1 MARYLPLF
9 RLLIAHDFFTSDREL
24 PLQVQAT
31 KACARQ
37 MEQEGLLLRSV
48 SNGIEV
54 WNEVREFDDPKASLD
69 FEFLVLSKDP
79 YLETYTAWE
88 VAKPIAYQ
96 TELDDLS
103 KRGETTAAMRS
114 LKAATVAECDF
125 GLSSF
130 ERQKMGIV
138 FSVKVKQ
145 TLHVESD
152 QEVQQYQIQLR
163 SKEMHWKYYFSG
175 ALAKKKLEI
184 IDLDAES
191 SESGCRFIPSSKI
204 VTEDSLAFVSDV
216 KLPMRSIPTQ
226 RFQLREEGANGRVLM
241 RRLPN
246 ASIDKIG
253 KEKGPD
259 GQSLVVAEIYIHQ

>member
-9 RLLIAHDFFTSDREL
+9 RLILAHEFFASDREL
-24 PLQVQAT
+24 PLQIQAT

-37 MEQEGLLLRSV
+37 MEQEGLLLRSI

-54 WNEVREFDDPKASLD
+54 WNEVREFGDPAASLD

-96 TELDDLS
+96 IKPDEH
-103 KRGETTAAMRS
+103 GEATATNQGITAV
-114 LKAATVAECDF
+114 TVAERDF

-138 FSVKVKQ
+138 FSVEMTQ
-145 TLHVESD
+145 ALHVESD
-152 QEVQQYQIQLR
+152 REIQQYHIQLR

-184 IDLDAES
+184 IDLDAIN
-191 SESGCRFIPSSKI
+191 SEPGCRFIPSSKI
-204 VTEDSLAFVSDV
+204 VTEDSLAFVSNV

-246 ASIDKIG
+246 ASVDKIG